1 VFRAGVYCGWVGFGY
16 GNLGDL
22 TSYEVC
28 RKRFPAIHWSPI
40 AAFDYTPKPGQ
51 FLRRSSRDFRQITR
65 MLSEELSKQRRL
77 RGLIA
82 KATHRVARFSGGE
95 VGICGGETFINRN
108 LASIRSYTGL
118 RKRTGAPVPVLG
130 TGVAEPDF
138 WPAREDGWI
147 DRRKEWVTILE
158 ELPTVGVRGPLS
170 KGLLEEAGARNIVIS
185 GDPAVSLHKGYI
197 QKQRQTERDGRLRIG
212 INVGPYPR
220 TWGRAEDIQDATVAL
235 AQWLHKARHE
245 IELIPIWPRDI
256 EACLEV
262 ARRAELPESS
272 ISPIC
277 FPQEVFLSRV
287 QNLDLMVAMNLHSGI
302 LAAVANVPFVSLE
315 YQPKC
320 RDFAATIGWEE
331 FVIRTDE
338 LKPQRL
344 IDLVCALI
352 AQLGVKR
359 AELCRSMCD
368 LMNTFENYCCE
379 IEPLLVGSRT
389 STQ

>member
-1 VFRAGVYCGWVGFGY
+1 MFRAGVYCGWVGFGY

-22 TSYEVC
+22 TIYEVC

-51 FLRRSSRDFRQITR
+51 FLRRSSRDLRQITR

-77 RGLIA
+77 RGLAA
-82 KATHRVARFSGGE
+82 KATHRLARFSGGE

-108 LASIRSYTGL
+108 RASIRSYTEL
-118 RKRTGAPVPVLG
+118 RKRIGAPVPVFG

-138 WPAREDGWI
+138 WPSREDGWV
-147 DRRKEWVTILE
+147 DSRKEWVAILE

-170 KGLLEEAGARNIVIS
+170 KGLLEEAGARNVVIS
-185 GDPAVSLHKGYI
+185 GDPAVSLHARYAKNARLAG
-197 QKQRQTERDGRLRIG
+197 QDGRLRVG
-212 INVGPYPR
+212 VNVGPYPR

-235 AQWLHKARHE
+235 AKWLHKARHE
-245 IELIPIWPRDI
+245 IELIPIWPRDV
-256 EACLEV
+256 EACLDV

-272 ISPIC
+272 VSPIC
-277 FPQEVFLSRV
+277 FPHEVFLSRV
-287 QNLDLMVAMNLHSGI
+287 EDLDLMVAMNLHSGI
-302 LAAVANVPFVSLE
+302 LAAAANVPFVSLE

-331 FVIRTDE
+331 FLIRTDE
-338 LKPQRL
+338 LEPRKL
-344 IDLVCALI
+344 IDLVSALI
-352 AQLGVKR
+352 AQLEVKR

-368 LMNTFENYCCE
+368 LMKVFENYCHD
-379 IEPLLVGSRT
+379 IEPLLFGSRAP
-389 STQ
+389 SQ